1 METPLQSYFPRF
13 TPSGQRWLR
22 FGGLVLIALL
32 AYWLLRA
39 LGTVLTP
46 IAAALAIAYV
56 LNPLVTRLERARIP
70 RIVSVSVGMML
81 LILVG
86 ASLLLL
92 GGVQLVQFA
101 RNMPRYAQSL
111 QDWVTTYLGS
121 DRMRALGDMKQV
133 EQAVQEHAQVMATSI
148 LGSLNSTINSA
159 LHWATI
165 TVLLPMYTFYFLLE
179 FNVMLATVRMHL
191 PLDYRDTI
199 VRIATTIDRAVADF
213 FRGRLLVCLGIAVLA
228 GVGWWIVGVPYALP
242 LGALAGVLNLAPFLG
257 ILSLPPALILAY
269 SDAVHDGQNWVMPVV
284 WAMGVYMLVQAI
296 ESFLLAPYVQ
306 SRTSGLHTLTT
317 IIALFVGAELAGV
330 LGMLLAIP
338 VASTLKSLSM
348 EYVYPEVRRLAGLP
362 PLPPPSA
369 KRESDA

>member
-101 RNMPRYAQSL
+101 RNVPRYAQSL

-159 LHWATI
+159 VHWATI

-369 KRESDA
+369 KREPDA